1 MTKFLR
7 ICVSWLILGLIL
19 GFPAANYSFAQTRS
33 MASKHVVLQFP
44 AEREIMGRE
53 LSSEAERC
61 YDYMNRAM
69 DGGLPRTITIVFDWS
84 VSEHTWNFRAG
95 RVTIGMNHP
104 DALAD
109 AKKFLNHALP
119 LGIARLGLLNLSQG
133 GQREDTEFLFDGM
146 AEILVHEYNHST
158 RGLDAAWATARLLD
172 ETGLLGF
179 SQQRD
184 WSEFSKGMR
193 NHRNAAPGITFLM
206 IQRELDRTR
215 PMKFFTALRKNSLLN
230 ALNTTFRVSAAE
242 LEATWLKRV
251 REYEVPE
258 EIAVKSGEGP
268 QLSAVNVVSDEDR
281 QVRLNLLV
289 SDPTNDVYPENV
301 FVRDLRSGQT
311 FSAEN
316 LPASAASED
325 VTAAGGVSDYSFAVT
340 LPVASDVPAG
350 QYDCRIVIIDEAGNL
365 RQSTHSYTLKSR

>member
-69 DGGLPRTITIVFDWS
+69 DGGLPRTINITLDWNAS
-84 VSEHTWNFRAG
+84 ANTWNFRTG

-146 AEILVHEYNHST
+146 AEILVHEYSHST
-158 RGLDAAWATARLLD
+158 RSLDVAWATARLLD

-184 WSEFSKGMR
+184 WSEFSKGVR

-206 IQRELDRTR
+206 IQRELDRIR
-215 PMKFFTALRKNSLLN
+215 PMKFFTTLRKNSLLN
-230 ALNTTFRVSAAE
+230 ALNTTFKVSAAE
-242 LEATWLKRV
+242 LESIWLKRV

-258 EIAVKSGEGP
+258 EITVKSGEGP
-268 QLSAVNVVSDEDR
+268 HLSAVNVIADEDR
-281 QVRLNLLV
+281 TVRLHLLIN
-289 SDPTNDVYPENV
+289 DPTNDVYPENV
-301 FVRDLRSGQT
+301 FVRDMRSGKT

-316 LPASAASED
+316 LPVSATSED
-325 VTAAGGVSDYSFAVT
+325 VTATREISDYSFTVT
-340 LPVASDVPAG
+340 LPVAPDDHAG
-350 QYDCRIVIIDEAGNL
+350 QYDCKIIIIDEAGNL
-365 RQSTHSYTLKSR
+365 RQSTQSYTLK